1 VTLVKELVEFPLDGG
16 AGSVYVEVEVS
27 GPSDAYTRVASKPG
41 EMAGR
46 ASETFQKAL
55 EPLRP
60 AVGAVLDKLTSLA
73 VPPEEVQLEFS
84 VKLTGRAG
92 AIFAATSAEG
102 QLKVA
107 VIWRRQ
113 GVSPVSGDPDDTV
126 TAPDHEGAGH
136 RPA

>member
-1 VTLVKELVEFPLDGG
+1 VTLVKELVEFPLEGG
-16 AGSVYVEVEVS
+16 PGSVYVEVETS

-41 EMAGR
+41 AIAGK

-84 VKLTGRAG
+84 VKLTGQAG

-107 VIWRRQ
+107 VTWRRQ
-113 GVSPVSGDPDDTV
+113 GTSPVSGEPDNTRS
-126 TAPDHEGAGH
+126 TPDHEGAGQS
-136 RPA
+136 PA